1 MSEAWPTRR
10 CAKGFM
16 GEAARAAPR
25 SVRMTLS
32 LEQGAY
38 LVSMARK
45 TVETAVAVGR
55 AASTD
60 GLPSWPGGEDGFL
73 RSDRGAFVTL
83 TNLDGSLRGCIG
95 VPYPVKPLGEAV
107 VQAAVGAATHDPR
120 FPRVTPTELDSLRV
134 EVSALTAPE
143 TLRCNPVDLPD
154 HVRIGTDGLI
164 VTGLGRSG
172 LLLPQVATE
181 MGLTPD
187 DFLSLTCEKASL
199 LPDAWLTPDVEV
211 KRFQAEV
218 FAEATPGG
226 AVEALAAP
234 P

>member
-1 MSEAWPTRR
+1 
-10 CAKGFM
+10 
-16 GEAARAAPR
+16 
-25 SVRMTLS
+25 
-32 LEQGAY
+32 
-38 LVSMARK
+38 MARK
-45 TVETAVAVGR
+45 TVETAVVEGR
-55 AASTD
+55 APSSD
-60 GLPSWPGGEDGFL
+60 ELPSWPEGGDGFL
-73 RSDRGAFVTL
+73 KIDRGAFVTL
-83 TNLDGSLRGCIG
+83 TNMDGSLRGCIG

-120 FPRVTPTELDSLRV
+120 FPRVMAAELDSLTV

-181 MGLTPD
+181 MRLSPD
-187 DFLSLTCEKASL
+187 DFLSLTCEKAGL
-199 LPDAWLTPDVEV
+199 LPDTWLTPDAEV

-218 FAEATPGG
+218 FAEATPRGV
-226 AVEALAAP
+226 VEALAARP
-234 P
+234 